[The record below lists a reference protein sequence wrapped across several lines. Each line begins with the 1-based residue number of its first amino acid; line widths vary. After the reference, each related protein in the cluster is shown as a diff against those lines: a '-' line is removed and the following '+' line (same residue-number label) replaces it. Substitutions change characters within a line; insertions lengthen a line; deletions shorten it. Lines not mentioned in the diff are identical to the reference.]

1 MGKMMNSR
9 ELVKKVIT
17 TKKTTKIPLYDS
29 FWEDT
34 LTSWE
39 QQGAINILQNKN
51 KVYIKDKFDLNLSLQ
66 QHFGFDF
73 SMVYLDNSLRQST
86 KLVKSENE
94 MITVKDR
101 CGYTADKF
109 IGKSRTMHMYNHV
122 TTSKETW
129 DKLKSRLTV
138 DIDDLSRVSEQSY
151 FMRYEKDQTWE
162 QSINGINKV
171 YNNNNYVFINSY
183 GPFEAAWRHRGFT
196 QLLMDSA
203 LDEKFLEEMFSSH
216 TDLIIETMK
225 KALSLGMKVDG
236 YFLVEDLGHSGG
248 LLISPDV
255 YKRTL
260 HKQHRKLGD
269 YLHSQNLDFFMH
281 SCGQVKELIP
291 LFIDEGLDVLQA
303 IESKANQDVAKLSK
317 EYGKD
322 LCFMG
327 NIDVRELVKGK
338 QAIKAEVLKKIIPAM
353 KNGGYIYHSDHSI
366 PPEIALEDYIY
377 MMNLI
382 KKL

>member
-1 MGKMMNSR
+1 M
-9 ELVKKVIT
+9 
-17 TKKTTKIPLYDS
+17 
-29 FWEDT
+29 
-34 LTSWE
+34 WE

-51 KVYIKDKFDLNLSLQ
+51 KVYDKDKLDLNLSLQ
-66 QHFGFDF
+66 EHFGFDF
-73 SMVYLDNSLRQST
+73 SMIYLDNSLRQPT
-86 KLVKSENE
+86 KLIKSEKG

-109 IGKSRTMHMYNHV
+109 IGKSRTMHMYNHI
-122 TTSKETW
+122 TTSKDSW
-129 DKLKSRLTV
+129 DKHKSRLSV
-138 DIDDLSRVSEQSY
+138 DIDDLSRVNKQSY
-151 FMRYEKDQTWE
+151 FMRYDKDQTWE
-162 QSINGINKV
+162 QSISEINQL

-203 LDEKFLEEMFSSH
+203 LDEKFIEEIFSAH
-216 TDLIIETMK
+216 TDLIIETLK
-225 KALSLGMKVDG
+225 KALSMGMKIDG
-236 YFLVEDLGHSGG
+236 YFLVEDLGHTRG
-248 LLISPDV
+248 LLISPAV

-269 YLHSQNLDFFMH
+269 YLHSQNIDFFMH
-281 SCGQVKELIP
+281 SCGMVKELIP

-322 LCFMG
+322 ICFMG
-327 NIDVRELVKGK
+327 NIDVQELAKGK
-338 QAIKAEVLKKIIPAM
+338 DAIKAEIYRKIIPAM

-366 PPEIALEDYIY
+366 PPEVALEDYIY
-377 MMNLI
+377 MMDLI

>member
-1 MGKMMNSR
+1 MGRMMNSR
-9 ELVKKVIT
+9 ELVKQVIK
-17 TKKTTKIPLYDS
+17 TKQTANIPLYDS

-39 QQGAINILQNKN
+39 QQGAIKALQDKTKIYNKDGLN
-51 KVYIKDKFDLNLSLQ
+51 LNLSLQ
-66 QHFGFDF
+66 QHFKFDF

-86 KLVKSENE
+86 KLIKSENG

-122 TTSKETW
+122 TSSKEIW
-129 DKLKSRLTV
+129 NELKIRLKV
-138 DIDDLSRVSEQSY
+138 DIDNLSRVNEQSY
-151 FMRYEKDQTWE
+151 FMQYEDDQTWE
-162 QSINGINKV
+162 HSINSINQL
-171 YNNNNYVFINSY
+171 YSNNNYLFINSY

-203 LDEKFLEEMFSSH
+203 LDEKFLEEMFELH

-236 YFLVEDLGHSGG
+236 YFLIEDLGHTGG
-248 LLISPDV
+248 LLISPAV

-281 SCGQVKELIP
+281 SCGKVKELIP
-291 LFIDEGLDVLQA
+291 LFINEGLDVLQA
-303 IESKANQDVAKLSK
+303 IESKADQNVAKLSLQ
-317 EYGKD
+317 YGKD

-327 NIDVRELVKGK
+327 NIDVQELAKGK
-338 QAIKAEVLKKIIPAM
+338 QAIKEEILNKVVPAM

-366 PPEIALEDYIY
+366 PPEVTFEDYVY
-377 MMNLI
+377 LI
-382 KKL
+382 KLIKSL